1 MTGKEQEIKAL
12 TKLVEMNGYFAEY
25 FKKDLDV
32 MVDNIKKD
40 FPIELGANFNLTRE
54 QQEQRERELKKDFHK
69 EIIDLCDTLLCV
81 NAETGNERAYE
92 RAVQKLGRRSVISR
106 KRQLGL
112 DITGEEIDY
121 LISKLDFLK

>member
-54 QQEQRERELKKDFHK
+54 QQEQRERELKKDFYK

>member
-12 TKLVEMNGYFAEY
+12 TKLVEMNGCFAEY

-40 FPIELGANFNLTRE
+40 FPIELGANFNLTRK
-54 QQEQRERELKKDFHK
+54 QQEQRERKLKKDFYK
-69 EIIDLCDTLLCV
+69 EIIDLFDTLLCV

-92 RAVQKLGRRSVISR
+92 RAVQKLGRKSVISR

-112 DITGEEIDY
+112 DITG
-121 LISKLDFLK
+121 

>member
-12 TKLVEMNGYFAEY
+12 TKLVEMNGCFAEY

-40 FPIELGANFNLTRE
+40 FPIELGANFNLTRK
-54 QQEQRERELKKDFHK
+54 QQEQRERKLKKDFYK
-69 EIIDLCDTLLCV
+69 EIIDLFDTLFCV

-112 DITGEEIDY
+112 DITG
-121 LISKLDFLK
+121 

>member
-54 QQEQRERELKKDFHK
+54 QQEQRAGVKKELLQRNYRLMRYSA
-69 EIIDLCDTLLCV
+69 LCQCR
-81 NAETGNERAYE
+81 N
-92 RAVQKLGRRSVISR
+92 
-106 KRQLGL
+106 RQ
-112 DITGEEIDY
+112 
-121 LISKLDFLK
+121 

>member
-12 TKLVEMNGYFAEY
+12 TKLVEMNGYFADY

-54 QQEQRERELKKDFHK
+54 QQEQRERELKKDFYK